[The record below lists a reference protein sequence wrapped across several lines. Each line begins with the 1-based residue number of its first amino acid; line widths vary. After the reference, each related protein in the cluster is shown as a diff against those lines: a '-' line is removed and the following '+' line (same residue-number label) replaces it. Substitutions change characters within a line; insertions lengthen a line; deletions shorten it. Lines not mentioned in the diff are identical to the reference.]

1 MTDAPFADSAP
12 RRRRDRD
19 RAAGAPGD
27 VDSWAHL
34 VGLDG
39 RPADGGPPT
48 GPGSPDEAAGSGTPE
63 PLSRRAAR
71 LREARTDTDSPT
83 GAAAPRWLADGV
95 GRPPPAAVV
104 GCTRGA
110 PRRVHPRGPTGV
122 PPPWGRSGS
131 AGRRTGA
138 APAGAGAASGTAARA
153 RAAAGEP
160 VARNGAARVA
170 GTGCGQRPACLRPH
184 LRRPPRPRSGGP
196 RARRAAGRAAQPRRD
211 RTAAGG
217 PRSRAGTAGPGGAAA
232 AGRPCNR
239 RAGVGGRPRPRPPR
253 AAVSRSARAR
263 AARCRAVRAPRPGG
277 AVPSSRTGQW
287 RSPHALDARRGGDD
301 RGARS
306 EACPGRRRGRRG
318 QGLPGGGAPR
328 PRRRGDVSELRPSVS
343 PTWARP
349 ARPSRPC
356 EPPGGRRQP
365 RGHSAFHPRNP
376 RTLPSPGDHSSPRRA
391 RGAGGVRTRQ
401 GHPRNG
407 QPHTPGGRRRRRG
420 RRRPRRRGGDRPRGA
435 GLPPPR
441 RVGGRPGPR
450 CRAAGGALTRRPL
463 VLAAPACRRHASRR
477 SRRERRPACCAPYL
491 PTRRPRPPLAARTL
505 PRARRVRS
513 GRPTSPWQAHARAG
527 QGDHAVRPA
536 PPPR

>member
-48 GPGSPDEAAGSGTPE
+48 GPGSPDEPAGSGTPE

-83 GAAAPRWLADGV
+83 G
-95 GRPPPAAVV
+95 PPPPGGSLTASGGLPLRPWWASPAEPPDESVP
-104 GCTRGA
+104 A
-110 PRRVHPRGPTGV
+110 V
-122 PPPWGRSGS
+122 PPAFRRPG
-131 AGRRTGA
+131 AGRLCRTSHRSRPG
-138 APAGAGAASGTAARA
+138 PSGTQ
-153 RAAAGEP
+153 P
-160 VARNGAARVA
+160 VARQPVREQPQVNPWPGTGAARVA
-170 GTGCGQRPACLRPH
+170 GTRCGQRPACLRPH

-196 RARRAAGRAAQPRRD
+196 RARRAAGRAAQARRD

-232 AGRPCNR
+232 AGRRCNR

-277 AVPSSRTGQW
+277 AAPSSRTGQW
-287 RSPHALDARRGGDD
+287 RSPDALDGRRGGDD

-306 EACPGRRRGRRG
+306 EACPGRRRRRRG
-318 QGLPGGGAPR
+318 QGLPGGALRAHAVEATSGSCARPFPRPEPGRPAPR
-328 PRRRGDVSELRPSVS
+328 GRSS
-343 PTWARP
+343 
-349 ARPSRPC
+349 
-356 EPPGGRRQP
+356 PGGRRQP
-365 RGHSAFHPRNP
+365 RGHSDVPPPEPPHVPAAGGTTP
-376 RTLPSPGDHSSPRRA
+376 A
-391 RGAGGVRTRQ
+391 RGVPEAPAVSGPARGD
-401 GHPRNG
+401 PRNG
-407 QPHTPGGRRRRRG
+407 QPHAAGGRRRRRG

-441 RVGGRPGPR
+441 RSEDAQARADEQPAVRSQGAHSSWPPR
-450 CRAAGGALTRRPL
+450 VRSTRLPTPRRRGDQPAAR
-463 VLAAPACRRHASRR
+463 
-477 SRRERRPACCAPYL
+477 PYL
-491 PTRRPRPPLAARTL
+491 PSRRPSRPGRADAPESS
-505 PRARRVRS
+505 PRPERAPDV
-513 GRPTSPWQAHARAG
+513 PWRAHARAG
-527 QGDHAVRPA
+527 QGDDAVRPA